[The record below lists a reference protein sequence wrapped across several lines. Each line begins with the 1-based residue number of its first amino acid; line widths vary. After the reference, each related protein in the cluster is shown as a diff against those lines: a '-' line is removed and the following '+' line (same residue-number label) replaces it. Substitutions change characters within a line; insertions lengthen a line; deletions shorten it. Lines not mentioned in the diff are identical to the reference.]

1 MKDLTYGSV
10 CSGIEAVSVAWD
22 GLNLKPIW
30 FSEIEPFPCAVLA
43 HHYPSVPN
51 YGDMTTLPERILSGE
66 IEAPDILVGGTPC
79 QAFSVAGLR
88 NSLNDERGNLTLVF
102 VRILNAINTIRRRH
116 GLPDSFVLWENVP
129 GVLSTRDNA
138 FGCFLAALLG
148 ESKELVPTGSRW
160 TGAGIVRSDEC
171 EIAWRILDAQ
181 YFGVPQRRRRVF
193 LVAGSRNRRITEILF
208 EQPGESRDFKK
219 GETSEEESTAFI
231 ESSFGAY
238 KQSTVCGTVR
248 ASEGAVQGGSETL
261 LACRMRGFGDYIQ
274 DNIAG
279 TVKARDHKD
288 ATDLIV
294 VHGRQDPCT
303 SDKAFTLDC
312 QHSGNTNIVCINGN
326 IIGKDPNGTSGGNG
340 MGAIQDGTAY
350 TLTATDRHA
359 VSDGLQ
365 VRRLTPT
372 ECERLQ
378 GFPDNYTRIPWRNK
392 PSEQC
397 PDSPRYM
404 AIGNSMAVP
413 VMRWIGRKIKQET
426 RGK

>member
-79 QAFSVAGLR
+79 QAFSIAGLR

-116 GLPDSFVLWENVP
+116 GLPDSVVLWENVP

-148 ESKELVPTGSRW
+148 ESKELVPTRGRW

-248 ASEGAVQGGSETL
+248 ASERAVQGGSETL

-274 DNIAG
+274 DNTAG

-350 TLTATDRHA
+350 TLTANDRHA

-392 PSEQC
+392 PAEQC
-397 PDSPRYM
+397 PDTPRYM

-413 VMRWIGRKIKQET
+413 VMRWIGERTCRI
-426 RGK
+426 

>member
-116 GLPDSFVLWENVP
+116 GLPDSVVLWENVP

-148 ESKELVPTGSRW
+148 ESKELVPTRGRW

-193 LVAGSRNRRITEILF
+193 LVAGSRGRRVAQILF

-219 GETSEEESTAFI
+219 GETSEEESTAFV

-274 DNIAG
+274 DNTAG

-392 PSEQC
+392 PAEQC
-397 PDSPRYM
+397 PDTPRYM

-413 VMRWIGRKIKQET
+413 VMRWIGERTCRI
-426 RGK
+426 

>member
-1 MKDLTYGSV
+1 MKTLSYGSV
-10 CSGIEAVSVAWD
+10 CSGIEAVSVAWS

-43 HHYPSVPN
+43 HHYPATPN
-51 YGDMTTLPERILSGE
+51 HGDMTTLPERILSGE

-116 GLPDSFVLWENVP
+116 GLPDAIVLWENVP

-148 ESKELVPTGSRW
+148 ESKELVPTGGRW
-160 TGAGIVRSDEC
+160 TGAGIVRSPEC

-193 LVAGSRNRRITEILF
+193 LVAGSRNRRVAEILF

-219 GETSEEESTAFI
+219 GETSEEKSSAFI
-231 ESSFGAY
+231 ESSFGTY
-238 KQSTVCGTVR
+238 RESDVGGTVK
-248 ASEGAVQGGSETL
+248 STGGALSGGSETL
-261 LACRMRGFGDYIQ
+261 LVSEIG
-274 DNIAG
+274 
-279 TVKARDHKD
+279 
-288 ATDLIV
+288 ATLN
-294 VHGRQDPCT
+294 T
-303 SDKAFTLDC
+303 SWGVNSDQIC
-312 QHSGNTNIVCINGN
+312 NGN
-326 IIGKDPNGTSGGNG
+326 CVVNYPK
-340 MGAIQDGTAY
+340 
-350 TLTATDRHA
+350 
-359 VSDGLQ
+359 
-365 VRRLTPT
+365 VRKLTPV

-378 GFPDNYTRIPWRNK
+378 GFPDNYTRIAWRNK
-392 PSEQC
+392 PAEQC
-397 PDSPRYM
+397 PDTPRYM

-413 VMRWIGRKIKQET
+413 VIRWLGTRIILKDKQ
-426 RGK
+426 KDIS

>member
-274 DNIAG
+274 DNTAG

-378 GFPDNYTRIPWRNK
+378 GFPDNHTQIPWRGK
-392 PSEQC
+392 PTADC
-397 PDSPRYM
+397 PDGPRYK

-413 VMRWIGRKIKQET
+413 VMRWIGERMCRI
-426 RGK
+426 

>member
-1 MKDLTYGSV
+1 MRYGSL
-10 CSGIEAVSVAWD
+10 CSGIEAASLAWEPL
-22 GLNLKPIW
+22 GWTPAW
-30 FSEIEPFPCAVLA
+30 FAEIEPFPCAVLSY
-43 HHYPSVPN
+43 HWPHVPN
-51 YGDMTTLPERILSGE
+51 HGDMTQLVGKILNGSV
-66 IEAPDILVGGTPC
+66 EAPDVLVGGTPC

-88 NSLNDERGNLTLVF
+88 GSLDDERGNLTLVLI
-102 VRILNAINTIRRRH
+102 RILDAIDFIRARN
-116 GLPDSFVLWENVP
+116 GQPPCILVWENVP
-129 GVLSTRDNA
+129 GVLNTKDNA
-138 FGCFLAALLG
+138 FGCFLGGLAGENLPLEPAGKKWTNAGAVLG
-148 ESKELVPTGSRW
+148 PTR
-160 TGAGIVRSDEC
+160 
-171 EIAWRILDAQ
+171 EIAWRVLDAQ
-181 YFGVPQRRRRVF
+181 FFGVPQRRRRIFAVASARSIRPAEIF
-193 LVAGSRNRRITEILF
+193 FERQSQAGHPAAGSEAG
-208 EQPGESRDFKK
+208 QDPA
-219 GETSEEESTAFI
+219 AFV

-274 DNIAG
+274 DNTAG

-350 TLTATDRHA
+350 TLTAPDRHA

-378 GFPDNYTRIPWRNK
+378 GFPDNHTQIPWRGK
-392 PSEQC
+392 PAADC
-397 PDSPRYM
+397 PDGPRYK

-413 VMRWIGRKIKQET
+413 VMRWIGERIC
-426 RGK
+426 RI